1 MYGPGKGYNVF
12 AGKDGSK
19 GLGECL
25 AVCAG
30 TGLSAVDRDVV
41 ARPDGCGGGLL
52 VAERKPDEH
61 AEPVGGVF
69 RKGAWRGRGRVL
81 TGAEIQR
88 GGAGRAVASVMQII
102 DVPDCSRLQWPCI
115 QGPCRRAVQT
125 KEGPKHRTPSPRIYR
140 PILPSPSPILTQH
153 VRNPVLRRP
162 APASVRRPPGP
173 VSPRR
178 RVLHQVRIPA
188 SAPADAL
195 TTAKHPR

>member
-102 DVPDCSRLQWPCI
+102 DVSDCSRLQWPCI

-140 PILPSPSPILTQH
+140 PILPLPLPHPHTTCPQPSSTAA
-153 VRNPVLRRP
+153 RP
-162 APASVRRPPGP
+162 SQRTALPRASIPPAASTTPGTYP
-173 VSPRR
+173 SFCPC
-178 RVLHQVRIPA
+178 
-188 SAPADAL
+188 
-195 TTAKHPR
+195 